1 MLQRLLLLPLL
12 APLLAALLVG
22 AINPRPWAAL
32 QLLVWRTP
40 AWPLGAWIG
49 LAAAGGGALSAGAT
63 ALALRSGGG
72 GQPGPFRRR
81 PVAEVFGRRRE
92 PDGWPEDAAPGAAGR
107 NSWGG
112 PNPAAEG
119 WAGPSR
125 APSDPPPTVSV
136 PFRILRRG
144 SAGSARPDGP
154 ASSAAAAAA
163 APSGRRSTA
172 PAGASVVSTGDSW
185 DEAGSDDW

>member
-12 APLLAALLVG
+12 APLLAVLLVG
-22 AINPRPWAAL
+22 ALNPRPWVAL

-63 ALALRSGGG
+63 ALALRGG
-72 GQPGPFRRR
+72 GQPGPSRSRRS
-81 PVAEVFGRRRE
+81 VAEVFARRRAPE
-92 PDGWPEDAAPGAAGR
+92 PWPEDAAPDPADRNAWGR
-107 NSWGG
+107 TNPLGG
-112 PNPAAEG
+112 H

-144 SAGSARPDGP
+144 STGSARPDGP
-154 ASSAAAAAA
+154 ASSAAATA
-163 APSGRRSTA
+163 A
-172 PAGASVVSTGDSW
+172 PAGASVVSTGDGW

>member
-12 APLLAALLVG
+12 APLLAVLLVG
-22 AINPRPWAAL
+22 ALNPRPWVAL

-63 ALALRSGGG
+63 ALALRTGGG
-72 GQPGPFRRR
+72 PPGPGPRRS
-81 PVAEVFGRRRE
+81 VAEVIGRRRE
-92 PDGWPEDAAPGAAGR
+92 AEPWPEDAAPSQAGR
-107 NSWGG
+107 NTWGG
-112 PNPAAEG
+112 TNPAAES
-119 WAGPSR
+119 WFGPSR
-125 APSDPPPTVSV
+125 APTDPPPTVSV

-154 ASSAAAAAA
+154 ARSAPASAGAPTGRASAAQAAA
-163 APSGRRSTA
+163 SVTA
-172 PAGASVVSTGDSW
+172 TGDGW
-185 DEAGSDDW
+185 DEPSSDDW